1 MRRKLSLVAVLALV
15 IAVAGAS
22 LAFAGDSGD
31 GDATVVKL
39 VAKTIKN
46 TELDLGDKGFGQ
58 GDQFVET
65 DDLYLDGKK
74 VGTLEIVATA
84 TRVEESGVTFQA
96 AVTASLPKG
105 DVTHQGIFTAG
116 PSSAPEPFFLAI
128 TGGTGDYRTADGE
141 TEVTIVSDTEAR
153 LEVKLVP

>member
-1 MRRKLSLVAVLALV
+1 MGRKLSLGAALALV

-22 LAFAGDSGD
+22 LAFAGDDGN

-39 VAKTIKN
+39 VAKTVKN
-46 TELDLGDKGFGQ
+46 TELDLGEKGFGQ

-65 DDLYLDGKK
+65 DDLFLDGKK
-74 VGTLEIVATA
+74 VGTLEVVGTA
-84 TRVEESGVTFQA
+84 TRVDGDSATFQA

-105 DVTHQGIFTAG
+105 DITHQGIFTAG
-116 PSSAPEPFFLAI
+116 PTSGPEPFFLAI
-128 TGGTGDYRTADGE
+128 TGGTGAYRSADGE

-153 LEVKLVP
+153 LEVNLIP